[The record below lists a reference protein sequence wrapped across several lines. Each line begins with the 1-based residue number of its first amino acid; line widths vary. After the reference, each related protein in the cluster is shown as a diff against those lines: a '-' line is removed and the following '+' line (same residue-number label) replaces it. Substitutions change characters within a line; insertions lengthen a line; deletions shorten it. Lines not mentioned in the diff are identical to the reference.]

1 SSFSPSCP
9 PSTLY
14 TLSLH
19 DALPISQSRPRLRD
33 HCHLAVSRAIPRPH
47 RDGTPGVAGLLRHLL
62 RHSRAVPAG
71 DGGADPPVGGSA
83 GGAYPPAW
91 RAGLGVPFA
100 GSGGGWRTWP
110 MTLRSSALQ
119 PTPRRAQRH
128 RPPRN
133 PFPVGPKSAASSATA
148 P

>member
-1 SSFSPSCP
+1 AVSSF
-9 PSTLY
+9 
-14 TLSLH
+14 
-19 DALPISQSRPRLRD
+19 D
-33 HCHLAVSRAIPRPH
+33 LAVSRAIPRPY

-100 GSGGGWRTWP
+100 GSGGVWRAWP

-128 RPPRN
+128 RLQPRN
-133 PFPVGPKSAASSATA
+133 PFPVGPKSAASSAAMSPRGSHGVAGSVRLETK
-148 P
+148 PQGVERRHE

>member
-1 SSFSPSCP
+1 
-9 PSTLY
+9 
-14 TLSLH
+14 
-19 DALPISQSRPRLRD
+19 
-33 HCHLAVSRAIPRPH
+33 SRAIPRPH

-91 RAGLGVPFA
+91 RAGVGVPFA
-100 GSGGGWRTWP
+100 GSGGGWRAWP

-128 RPPRN
+128 RSHRRN
-133 PFPVGPKSAASSATA
+133 PLPVAPTSAASSATA
-148 P
+148 PQSTPRRAEERSVIGRNVTAGQPWGGRLSPP